1 MAFPTLEEVK
11 AHMNLTGIDDFDMIL
26 DMYLQAAK
34 ADAENITG
42 RNFSNP
48 LGENYEEPNNSIK
61 VAILTRVATSFDCRQ
76 DNDEEGQKEAV
87 NASIFIFR
95 QYSKRPIF

>member
-1 MAFPTLEEVK
+1 MAFPTLEEIK
-11 AHMNLTGIDDFDMIL
+11 AHINLTGIDDFDSIL
-26 DMYLQAAK
+26 NMYLLAAK

-42 RNFSNP
+42 RNYSNST
-48 LGENYEEPNNSIK
+48 LEGYEVPNDAIK
-61 VAILTRVATSFDCRQ
+61 VAVLNRVATSFDCRQ

>member
-11 AHMNLTGIDDFDMIL
+11 EHMNLIGIDDFDSIL
-26 DMYLQAAK
+26 NMYLLAAK
-34 ADAENITG
+34 VDAENITG
-42 RNFSNP
+42 RNYSNSMIE
-48 LGENYEEPNNSIK
+48 GYEVPNDAIK
-61 VAILTRVATSFDCRQ
+61 VAVLNRVATSFDCRQ